1 MDCLSRGPA
10 TGVSVRCMALITD
23 TGTCLYMFDNDAPFQ
38 IVILE
43 ECMRG
48 DCDVPQL
55 IRFEKPAIVL
65 LFSSWPVEDSHSPQ
79 EGGKATL
86 IDAAV
91 TTYNSS

>member
-10 TGVSVRCMALITD
+10 TDVSVWCMALITD
-23 TGTCLYMFDNDAPFQ
+23 TGTYHDNDAPLQ
-38 IVILE
+38 IVILG

-55 IRFEKPAIVL
+55 MRFENTAIVL

>member
-1 MDCLSRGPA
+1 
-10 TGVSVRCMALITD
+10 
-23 TGTCLYMFDNDAPFQ
+23 
-38 IVILE
+38 
-43 ECMRG
+43 MRG

-55 IRFEKPAIVL
+55 IRFENTAIVL

-91 TTYNSS
+91 TTCNSS